1 MPNFRKPYIYTLEH
15 RMNGTLASSSSTN
28 TIPNNGITQINA
40 ASTYNLQGPRVGS
53 LVTIYCASTVAQGG
67 VKILSSSSVAGASG
81 QVAFN
86 SAGGTQAL
94 FLVTNT
100 TLNNQDIGVTLV
112 GESSTQWRIINA
124 WPGRAASTTLEGV
137 IVTT

>member
-1 MPNFRKPYIYTLEH
+1 MTNTKQPFIYGLQH
-15 RMNGTLASSSSTN
+15 KMIGALPSSSSTN
-28 TIPNNGITQINA
+28 TIPNSGVTQITA

-67 VKILSSSSVAGASG
+67 VKILSSSSVVGASG

-94 FLVTNT
+94 NLITNT
-100 TLNNQDIGVTLV
+100 TLNNQDIAVTLL
-112 GESSTQWRIINA
+112 GESSTQWRIINC
-124 WPGRAASTTLEGV
+124 WPTRSLASTLEGV

>member
-1 MPNFRKPYIYTLEH
+1 MTNTKKPFIYTQAHKMFGALP
-15 RMNGTLASSSSTN
+15 SSSSTN
-28 TIPNNGITQINA
+28 TIPNKGVSQITA
-40 ASTYNLQGPRVGS
+40 ASTYNLAGPNVGS

-67 VKILSSSSVAGASG
+67 VKILSSSSVVGASG

-100 TLNNQDIGVTLV
+100 TLTNQDISVTLI
-112 GESSTQWRIINA
+112 GESATQWRVISA
-124 WPGRAASTTLEGV
+124 WPAATAASTLEGV
-137 IVTT
+137 LITT

>member
-1 MPNFRKPYIYTLEH
+1 MPNSRKPFIYTQEH
-15 RMNGTLASSSSTN
+15 KMLGTLPSSSSTN
-28 TIPNNGITQINA
+28 TIPNNGVTQIHL

-67 VKILSSSSVAGASG
+67 VKILSTSSTPGSTG

-94 FLVTNT
+94 NLVTNT
-100 TLNNQDIGVTLV
+100 TLNNQDISVTLI
-112 GESSTQWRIINA
+112 GESATQWRVLNA
-124 WPGRAASTTLEGV
+124 WPGRATATTLEGV
-137 IVTT
+137 IITT